1 MPPIQDHPDR
11 YAMVNELHARPAAKI
26 TAPATATFLAIKPPR
41 FAAKRSRGDD
51 RAHLLALLERH
62 GAVHPAPDATH
73 FSTDMGRYH
82 MKWESHT
89 EFVTYTTFEQG
100 LTDRPFDPSS
110 FDVYPADWLAD
121 APGNRLTSIIMRVE
135 VMPDNPDDMIDKMLD
150 WFVPESLAASSV
162 LDGVGVIASDFRI
175 DAAGH
180 IRMALFVKKG
190 TGGRRVGRIVQ
201 RMCEIETYKTISML
215 GLLRARGMSPQM
227 GALDDELTRL
237 TRAMND
243 GGSKSEETLEQLL
256 RISSELENMVV
267 ESSFRFGAT
276 GAYEALVHQRI
287 EVLREARFNGRQTLN
302 EFMMRRFDP
311 AMRTVKSAEAR
322 LAKMAERAMRAGQ
335 LLSTR
340 VDVERSAQNQELLA
354 SMDKRADLQ
363 LRLQHTVEGLSV
375 VAISYYAVNLVAY
388 LVMPLAEPAG
398 VSKPVAMAVL
408 APVVVLGVW
417 GMVRRI
423 RAKFE

>member
-1 MPPIQDHPDR
+1 
-11 YAMVNELHARPAAKI
+11 
-26 TAPATATFLAIKPPR
+26 
-41 FAAKRSRGDD
+41 
-51 RAHLLALLERH
+51 
-62 GAVHPAPDATH
+62 
-73 FSTDMGRYH
+73 
-82 MKWESHT
+82 
-89 EFVTYTTFEQG
+89 
-100 LTDRPFDPSS
+100 
-110 FDVYPADWLAD
+110 
-121 APGNRLTSIIMRVE
+121 
-135 VMPDNPDDMIDKMLD
+135 
-150 WFVPESLAASSV
+150 
-162 LDGVGVIASDFRI
+162 
-175 DAAGH
+175 
-180 IRMALFVKKG
+180 
-190 TGGRRVGRIVQ
+190 
-201 RMCEIETYKTISML
+201 
-215 GLLRARGMSPQM
+215 M

-243 GGSKSEETLEQLL
+243 GASRSEETLEALL

-287 EVLREARFNGRQTLN
+287 DVLREARFNGRQTLH

-311 AMRTVKSAEAR
+311 AMRTVKSAEGR